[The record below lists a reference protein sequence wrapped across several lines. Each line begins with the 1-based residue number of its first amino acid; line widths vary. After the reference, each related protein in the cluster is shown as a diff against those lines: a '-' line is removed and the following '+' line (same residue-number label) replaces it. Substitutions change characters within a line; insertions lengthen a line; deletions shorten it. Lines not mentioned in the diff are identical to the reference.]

1 MAVTLYRQVGKGK
14 ARRYQKINL
23 GRGRRSAGLIG
34 PYFLR
39 YSLADGT
46 RPWEHVGD
54 DLDEAIAARERKQA
68 YFEALDANVP
78 VVQDQ
83 DETGRTKITD
93 AVYQWFAELQLF
105 QGKDQ
110 QGKSEKTL
118 RAYNYRLG
126 FFLDFTA
133 QQNLRYLDQID
144 RKQLLRYVK
153 FLRDHES
160 DLDDR
165 TVHNIFE
172 TLNTF
177 LRTRD
182 MFIAGKI
189 LAELDYAEKPP
200 KPYTK
205 QELKDLFAAMDEEEK
220 LLYGLFLNSGMRDA
234 EMQNTE
240 YADFNW
246 EKGTLHVQPK
256 PWRKFRLKGKSK
268 KKSAK
273 DRFIPIP
280 AKLVWKIKDRMRE
293 RNAQP
298 HDLVTRYRLVPASD
312 LALHSR
318 SYKPFYA
325 VLQYPVAHTNV
336 AHRAP
341 RNFVSYLPLGK
352 TISEDSP
359 LRNKLTNLLPQ
370 TIVRRWA
377 AQDRRPDFHGQRRAL
392 PPPPPSLLP
401 IPPT

>member
-14 ARRYQKINL
+14 ARRYQEVNL
-23 GRGRRSAGLIG
+23 GRGRRPADLTG

-46 RPWEHVGD
+46 RPWQAVGD
-54 DLDEAIAARERKQA
+54 DLDEAIDAQKRKQG

-83 DETGRTKITD
+83 DDSGRTKVTD
-93 AVYQWFAELQLF
+93 AVFQWFAELQLF

-118 RAYNYRLG
+118 RAYNYRLE

-133 QQNLRYLDQID
+133 QQNLRYLERID
-144 RKQLLRYVK
+144 RNQLLRYVK
-153 FLRDHES
+153 FLREHES

-165 TVHNIFE
+165 TVHNIFG

-182 MFIAGKI
+182 ILIAGKI
-189 LAELDYAEKPP
+189 LAELDYIEKPP

-205 QELKDLFAAMDEEEK
+205 QELKDMFAAMDDEERM
-220 LLYGLFLNSGMRDA
+220 LYGLFLNSGVRDA

-246 EKGTLHVQPK
+246 EKCTLHVQSK
-256 PWRKFRLKGKSK
+256 PWRHFRLKGKKK

-280 AKLVWKIKDRMRE
+280 AKLVSKIKDRMRE
-293 RNAQP
+293 RNGQP
-298 HDLVTRYRLVPASD
+298 HDLVFPNGNGKPDGHFLRKLKAIAKNASVEGAELHRYRKTYADTLHEEGVSVNTIRIRLGHESLDVTLAYLKGKDAESEEAQEHANRSS
-312 LALHSR
+312 LAL
-318 SYKPFYA
+318 YA
-325 VLQYPVAHTNV
+325 
-336 AHRAP
+336 
-341 RNFVSYLPLGK
+341 
-352 TISEDSP
+352 
-359 LRNKLTNLLPQ
+359 
-370 TIVRRWA
+370 
-377 AQDRRPDFHGQRRAL
+377 
-392 PPPPPSLLP
+392 
-401 IPPT
+401 

>member
-1 MAVTLYRQVGKGK
+1 MGVTICRQVVKGK
-14 ARRYQKINL
+14 ARRYQKVNL
-23 GRGRRSAGLIG
+23 GRGRRPADLTC

-46 RPWEHVGD
+46 RPWELVGD

-78 VVQDQ
+78 VVQDRH
-83 DETGRTKITD
+83 DPGRTKITD

-126 FFLDFTA
+126 FFLDFTV
-133 QQNLRYLDQID
+133 QNNLSYLDQID
-144 RKQLLRYVK
+144 RNQLPRYVK
-153 FLRDHES
+153 FLREHES

-165 TVHNIFE
+165 TVHNVFE

-177 LRTRD
+177 LRARGIFT
-182 MFIAGKI
+182 AGKI

-205 QELKDLFAAMDEEEK
+205 QELKVMFAAMDNEEK
-220 LLYGLFLNSGMRDA
+220 LLYGLLLNSCVRDA

-256 PWRKFRLKGKSK
+256 PWRHFRLKGKK
-268 KKSAK
+268 KKEVRQGQIHPDPGEARLE
-273 DRFIPIP
+273 DQGQNARTECP
-280 AKLVWKIKDRMRE
+280 AR
-293 RNAQP
+293 
-298 HDLVTRYRLVPASD
+298 
-312 LALHSR
+312 R
-318 SYKPFYA
+318 SG
-325 VLQYPVAHTNV
+325 
-336 AHRAP
+336 
-341 RNFVSYLPLGK
+341 VS
-352 TISEDSP
+352 
-359 LRNKLTNLLPQ
+359 
-370 TIVRRWA
+370 
-377 AQDRRPDFHGQRRAL
+377 QRRRQ
-392 PPPPPSLLP
+392 
-401 IPPT
+401 T